1 MPTQPMQFRERFED
15 EGFVYELTVKPAI
28 ESQIQPPTFSQDNY
42 SCKWAI
48 TRKESNL
55 TREVLV
61 TDDECELIVYH
72 SVEDAVKGARDF
84 LSI

>member
-1 MPTQPMQFRERFED
+1 MPTPPMQFRERFED
-15 EGFVYELTVKPAI
+15 EGFVYELTVKPATEDEI
-28 ESQIQPPTFSQDNY
+28 EPTTQDNY

-48 TRKESNL
+48 TRKKSNL

-72 SVEDAVKGARDF
+72 SVEEAVKGARDF